1 MNGLQSLLPICS
13 SKLKLEFQTKKA
25 GTLLIYYN
33 SDLVL
38 FRLKV
43 CVKMELQFIN
53 SMIATF

>member
-1 MNGLQSLLPICS
+1 MAYSRSYPFAQISYSWN
-13 SKLKLEFQTKKA
+13 SKRKKQELFYSI
-25 GTLLIYYN
+25 TVVI
-33 SDLVL
+33 LVL

>member
-13 SKLKLEFQTKKA
+13 NKLQLEFQTKKA
-25 GTLLIYYN
+25 GTLLLYYS